1 MSRNRNLMLSS
12 LTLSIFFAIAGY
24 IAFESIE
31 NETKANTELTEQQVY
46 WSYEEGTV
54 SEAQVGLDSGY
65 KACAKGEAQS
75 PINIETANIEAI
87 NKVEDVAINY
97 DEASFSLLNDG
108 YTIKAI
114 AETKNNSIIISGEDF
129 KLTEIHFHNPS
140 EHQLEGSHHE
150 MEAHLVHKNN
160 EGELAV
166 VGLFIENGEMNSV
179 LSDIWALLPKEV
191 TESYIAVD
199 DPINLVNL
207 LPAQLNIFQY
217 IGSLTTPPCTEGVQW
232 YIIEQPIQM
241 SSEQILQFTN
251 IFSNN
256 SRPIQS
262 INDRKV
268 YELMI
273 ER

>member
-1 MSRNRNLMLSS
+1 MSRNRNLMFSS
-12 LTLSIFFAIAGY
+12 LLLSIFLAIAGY
-24 IAFESIE
+24 ISFESIE
-31 NETKANTELTEQQVY
+31 NETTANELTEHQAY
-46 WSYEEGTV
+46 WSYEEETV
-54 SEAQVGLDSGY
+54 LETPANVDSVYEA
-65 KACAKGEAQS
+65 CTKGEAQS
-75 PINIETANIEAI
+75 PINIETTRIEET
-87 NKVEDVAINY
+87 NKAEDIAINY
-97 DEASFSLLNDG
+97 EEDSFSLLNDG

-114 AETKNNSIIISGEDF
+114 AETKNNSIIVGGEDF
-129 KLTEIHFHNPS
+129 KLMEIHFHNPS
-140 EHQLEGSHHE
+140 EHQLEGSHYE

-166 VGLFIENGEMNSV
+166 VGLFIENGEMNTV
-179 LSDIWALLPKEV
+179 LSDMWALLPEEV

-207 LPAQLNIFQY
+207 LPTELNIFQY
-217 IGSLTTPPCTEGVQW
+217 LGSLTTPPCTEGVQW

-241 SSEQILQFTN
+241 SNEQIFQFAN

-262 INDRKV
+262 MNNRKV